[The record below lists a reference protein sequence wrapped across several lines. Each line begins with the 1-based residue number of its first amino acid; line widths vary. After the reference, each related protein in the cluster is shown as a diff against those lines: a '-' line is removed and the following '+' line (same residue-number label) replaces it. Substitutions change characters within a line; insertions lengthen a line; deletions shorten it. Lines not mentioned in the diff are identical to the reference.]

1 MEKVRQGE
9 QVVIRA
15 STWNGFVDAANF
27 VKEAKHRSSGNGV
40 SSGLDVG
47 IVRLKNGESSAYGR

>member
-27 VKEAKHRSSGNGV
+27 VKEAKQNSLG
-40 SSGLDVG
+40 VG
-47 IVRLKNGESSAYGR
+47 IRSGIGGGIGRGEAFSRGDM